1 MLKRIKEISE
11 LPRNNVVLYHSNIIQ
26 NCELS
31 DSTENIYVLEAS
43 GNKIL
48 KTDRRIIEISSN
60 NYLEMKKYLK
70 PELCNDLKK
79 LYDDEILEVYT
90 IVLLLMDQVT
100 MYNRIS
106 DILDDLIDGKLY
118 SSILAEAYVI
128 PKKINPSKS
137 VLDLIGKEEVSI
149 SNDILLSEEYS
160 VDKSSKP
167 LNWDNKESI
176 DDICTSNLNEIVAM
190 EEEGNDTIKINTF
203 EDIQEEVSIKEEDI
217 QHKQVTEDTK
227 DSIIKHDLKS
237 LLVKTNLNS
246 ATQLIIDNLIDRVS
260 NTEGLL
266 EVLAGILEN
275 EIEPN
280 INSTQTN
287 NGNLDEEYGK
297 LGSDAENKEQ
307 YPDEPEE
314 ITNTYSRDKT
324 IINIVKDKSY
334 LHEAIISKPT
344 SVVPLDIFGSKLYG
358 RKGTNTNVIENN
370 IENIIEYMMCFM
382 PETLNHIESVY
393 NTHLKKEE
401 DI

>member
-79 LYDDEILEVYT
+79 MYDDEILEVYT
-90 IVLLLMDQVT
+90 IVLLLMDQIT

-149 SNDILLSEEYS
+149 SNDILLSEENS
-160 VDKSSKP
+160 IEEGSKP
-167 LNWDNKESI
+167 LNWDNTGDI
-176 DDICTSNLNEIVAM
+176 DDMCTSNLNELVAM

-203 EDIQEEVSIKEEDI
+203 EDIQEEDT
-217 QHKQVTEDTK
+217 QQKQTVENVK
-227 DSIIKHDLKS
+227 DSIVKHDLKS
-237 LLVKTNLNS
+237 LLAKTNLNN

-275 EIEPN
+275 GIESDAD
-280 INSTQTN
+280 STQVDDSKSDTEC
-287 NGNLDEEYGK
+287 DE
-297 LGSDAENKEQ
+297 LGSNTENKEQ
-307 YPDEPEE
+307 YQDEPEE

>member
-90 IVLLLMDQVT
+90 IVLLLMDQIT
-100 MYNRIS
+100 MCNRIS

-203 EDIQEEVSIKEEDI
+203 EDIQEEDT
-217 QHKQVTEDTK
+217 QQKQTAENVK
-227 DSIIKHDLKS
+227 DSIVKHDLKS
-237 LLVKTNLNS
+237 LLAKTNLNS

-314 ITNTYSRDKT
+314 ITSTYSRDKT
-324 IINIVKDKSY
+324 ITNIVKDKSY

-344 SVVPLDIFGSKLYG
+344 SVVPQDIFGSKLYG

-382 PETLNHIESVY
+382 PETLNHMESVY

>member
-70 PELCNDLKK
+70 TELCNDLKK

-149 SNDILLSEEYS
+149 SNDILLSEENS
-160 VDKSSKP
+160 IEKDGKS
-167 LNWDNKESI
+167 LNWDNTDDI
-176 DDICTSNLNEIVAM
+176 DDICTSNLNELIAM
-190 EEEGNDTIKINTF
+190 EEESNVVKINTF
-203 EDIQEEVSIKEEDI
+203 EDIQEEDT
-217 QHKQVTEDTK
+217 QQKQTVENVK
-227 DSIIKHDLKS
+227 DSIVKHDLKS
-237 LLVKTNLNS
+237 LLAKTNLNS

-260 NTEGLL
+260 NTEGLI

-275 EIEPN
+275 GIESDTD
-280 INSTQTN
+280 STQVDDSTSDREY
-287 NGNLDEEYGK
+287 DE
-297 LGSDAENKEQ
+297 LGSNAENKEQ
-307 YPDEPEE
+307 YQDEPEE
-314 ITNTYSRDKT
+314 ITNSYSRDKT
-324 IINIVKDKSY
+324 IISIVKDKSY
-334 LHEAIISKPT
+334 LHEAVISKPA
-344 SVVPLDIFGSKLYG
+344 SVVPLEIFGSKLYG
-358 RKGTNTNVIENN
+358 RKGTDTKVIENN